1 MFESGGPNEGA
12 MVFTF
17 LWGFE
22 EPFMQKW
29 TATWSSIQTHEAGSS
44 AEVASKFFNKNK
56 EKTHFHGHFA
66 AQFLERFS
74 APKIGTSYNGGKRNE
89 GQKTAPKLGPH
100 FRSFGCTFLVPGS
113 HFLAVA
119 STLAQQFGSLRRSLV
134 LNHDGQKGVLS
145 KSVDKDSI

>member
-1 MFESGGPNEGA
+1 

-56 EKTHFHGHFA
+56 EKHISMVTLRPNFWNVF
-66 AQFLERFS
+66 R
-74 APKIGTSYNGGKRNE
+74 P
-89 GQKTAPKLGPH
+89 PKLEHHIRAVKETGAKKRPQNWDRIFAVLVALFSSQVRISWQWH
-100 FRSFGCTFLVPGS
+100 RRLLNNLARSDE
-113 HFLAVA
+113 
-119 STLAQQFGSLRRSLV
+119 V
-134 LNHDGQKGVLS
+134 LF
-145 KSVDKDSI
+145 SITTAKKEC

>member
-1 MFESGGPNEGA
+1 

-17 LWGFE
+17 LWGFG

-29 TATWSSIQTHEAGSS
+29 SATWRSIQTHEAGNS
-44 AEVASKFFNKNK
+44 AEVASKILNKRK
-56 EKTHFHGHFA
+56 KTHFHHHFA
-66 AQFLERFS
+66 TQFWEPFS
-74 APKIGTSYNGGKRNE
+74 APKIGTSYKGGKRNG
-89 GQKTAPKLGPH
+89 GQKTAPNLGPH
-100 FRSFGCTFLVPGS
+100 FRSFGCTFLVPAS